1 MLKRLWQWLKKL
13 LRRLL
18 GSQQIPV
25 SPPVRETR
33 RVEVPQL
40 TDAEYESIFL
50 RLLAGVNDEGWSRGR
65 VKGFLDAN
73 CINEAALVRW
83 LRGFGE
89 RLLAS
94 PTPND
99 ELARRMVQLAVL
111 NVGEVGD
118 VAGEIGR
125 RLQEGGERNHR
136 DAEDTEEREM
146 GEAEAWFNQRNEQLM
161 AGDFAGALASY
172 DKALKIQP
180 DYYQAWNNRGSAL
193 ANLEQYEQALASF
206 DKAIEIQPNSYQAWN
221 NRGSALANLEQYE
234 QALASYDK
242 ALQIQ
247 PDFYQAWHNRGFA
260 QGNLGQHEQ
269 ALASYD
275 KALQIQPDSYQAWYL
290 RGIALDELGQ
300 YEQALASFDKAV
312 EIQPDSYQT
321 WYNRGNAL
329 ADLGEYEQAL
339 ASYDKALEIQP
350 DSYQAWHNRGNALG
364 NLGKYEQ
371 ALASFDK
378 ALELKPDSY
387 QAWYN
392 RSLALSN
399 LGQYEQ
405 AIASY
410 NKTLEIQ
417 PDSYQAWY
425 KRGSALADLGKY
437 EQALASFDKAL
448 EIQPND
454 YEAWYNRGLALANL
468 EQYEKAIASYDKAL
482 ELKPDYCH
490 AWNGRGAILCDHLQS
505 YEEAIA
511 SFDKALKI
519 QPDLYLAWYNR
530 GVALGNLREYEQ
542 AIASYDK
549 ALQIQPDF
557 YQAWLNR
564 GIAARKS
571 VSCNQLLA
579 FSSAIARQNPHLNQ
593 RGYKGSLIS
602 YEEGLK
608 YCQQDTHPEGWGI
621 LHQAIGNTHYLQVR
635 RDFRTH
641 SYWYK
646 AVTSYNEALKTL
658 TAEDFPE
665 LHLYVLQDLIRVH
678 SDLGETAKAAELQR
692 QGTDV
697 LRRLLDEP
705 HRSDK
710 SKKQLAL
717 KFAWL
722 RQLTVDLTVQSGKL
736 LQAVELAEEG
746 KNACLSWLLDGWSDE
761 ISSPSYSQMRQLLNP
776 TTAIIYWHLSFY
788 ALHTFILKHDAPEPI
803 LLKESQLT
811 EENGVIRQA
820 QRLRDFE
827 DWLKNWNQQYTDN
840 RKGKKNEE
848 AGTWRD
854 NLPQMLS
861 SLADIL
867 NIKAIVEAIPDIQQL
882 ILIPHRDLHRLPIHA
897 IFPPQYTISYLPG
910 AQIGINLQQLQP
922 TNLKSIP
929 ESSLLSVEHPES
941 IGYPSL
947 EFAQIESQVISQMF
961 PHPHRIRSQE
971 VTKPALL
978 NALPQGYNIFHFT
991 GHGEYNFHNP
1001 ALSFLALAGEDRLT
1015 LADIRNFDLT
1025 SYQLVSNFNLRSY
1038 QLVSLAACETA
1049 ITGNQTIT
1057 TEYVGLVSGFMACG
1071 VAHVLSTLW
1080 IVESEPSAVVMMRFY
1095 QLLQQGKS
1103 AAVALAETTQWLRNL
1118 TNAELAEWYAAEIN
1132 NLPEGALR
1140 RFWLRRLEN
1149 LKNQQKPDNQPYNHP
1164 YFWAAFTITGIFP
1177 S

>member
-1 MLKRLWQWLKKL
+1 MLKRLWQWFKRL

-18 GSQQIPV
+18 GSQKLPV
-25 SPPVRETR
+25 SPPVRETE
-33 RVEVPQL
+33 RVEAPQL

-50 RLLAGVNDEGWSRGR
+50 QLLAGVNDEGWSRGR
-65 VKGFLDAN
+65 VQGFLDAKP
-73 CINEAALVRW
+73 INEAALVGW
-83 LRGFGE
+83 LQGFGQ

-94 PTPND
+94 LTPND

-125 RLQEGGERNHR
+125 RLQEGGERNHT
-136 DAEDTEEREM
+136 DAEDTEE
-146 GEAEAWFNQRNEQLM
+146 GETNNQFNSGELDAEDWFNQGVALANLGLYEQ
-161 AGDFAGALASY
+161 AIASY
-172 DKALKIQP
+172 DKAIEIKRDFSDAWQNRGVALRQLGRYEEANASFNTAFTQVLQFTIKPDDYKTWFNLGLALGNLGQYKQAISSFDKALNIQQ
-180 DYYQAWNNRGSAL
+180 DYYQAW
-193 ANLEQYEQALASF
+193 
-206 DKAIEIQPNSYQAWN
+206 
-221 NRGSALANLEQYE
+221 
-234 QALASYDK
+234 
-242 ALQIQ
+242 
-247 PDFYQAWHNRGFA
+247 
-260 QGNLGQHEQ
+260 
-269 ALASYD
+269 
-275 KALQIQPDSYQAWYL
+275 
-290 RGIALDELGQ
+290 
-300 YEQALASFDKAV
+300 
-312 EIQPDSYQT
+312 
-321 WYNRGNAL
+321 YNRGVAL
-329 ADLGEYEQAL
+329 KNLGEYEQAI

-350 DSYQAWHNRGNALG
+350 DYYQAWHNRGNALGNLEEYEQAIASYDKALEIQPDYYQAWHNRGNALGNLEEYEQAIASYDKALEIQPDYYQAWHNRGNALG
-364 NLGKYEQ
+364 NLGE
-371 ALASFDK
+371 
-378 ALELKPDSY
+378 Y
-387 QAWYN
+387 Q
-392 RSLALSN
+392 
-399 LGQYEQ
+399 QE
-405 AIASY
+405 
-410 NKTLEIQ
+410 
-417 PDSYQAWY
+417 
-425 KRGSALADLGKY
+425 
-437 EQALASFDKAL
+437 
-448 EIQPND
+448 
-454 YEAWYNRGLALANL
+454 
-468 EQYEKAIASYDKAL
+468 IASYDKAL
-482 ELKPDYCH
+482 EIQPDYYQ
-490 AWNGRGAILCDHLQS
+490 AWHNRGNALDDLGQW
-505 YEEAIA
+505 EEAIA

-519 QPDLYLAWYNR
+519 QSDDYQAWLNKGIALYH
-530 GVALGNLREYEQ
+530 LGQWEE
-542 AIASYDK
+542 AIASYDYSLSIK
-549 ALQIQPDF
+549 ADDHATWI
-557 YQAWLNR
+557 NR
-564 GIAARKS
+564 GVAVGNS
-571 VSCNQLLA
+571 VSCNEFLA
-579 FSSAIARQNPHLNQ
+579 LCNYFARQNPHLNQ
-593 RGYKGSLIS
+593 RGYEGSLIS

-608 YCQQDTHPEGWGI
+608 YCQRDTYPEGWGL
-621 LHQAIGNTHYLQVR
+621 LHQAIGNAHY
-635 RDFRTH
+635 FRGKEDSRPR
-641 SYWYK
+641 SYWRK

-658 TAEDFPE
+658 TPSDFPE
-665 LHLYVLQDLIRVH
+665 LHLEVLQNLIRVH
-678 SDLGETAKAAELQR
+678 SDLGETTEAAELQR
-692 QGTDV
+692 QATDI

-705 HRSDK
+705 NRSDK

-722 RQLTVDLTVQSGKL
+722 RQLTVDLAVQSGEL
-736 LQAVELAEEG
+736 LQAVELAEQG
-746 KNACLSWLLDGWSDE
+746 KNACLSWLLDEWSDE

-788 ALHTFILKHDAPEPI
+788 ALHTFILKHDTPEPI

-820 QRLRDFE
+820 QRLRNFE

-840 RKGKKNEE
+840 RKGKKDEE

-861 SLADIL
+861 ILADIL
-867 NIKAIVEAIPDIQQL
+867 NIKAIVEEIPDIQQL

-897 IFPPQYTISYLPG
+897 IFPPQYTISYLPS

-961 PHPHRIRSQE
+961 PHPHRMGSEE
-971 VTKPALL
+971 VTKRALL

-1025 SYQLVSNFNLRSY
+1025 SYQLVS
-1038 QLVSLAACETA
+1038 LAACETA
-1049 ITGNQTIT
+1049 ITGNHTIT
-1057 TEYVGLVSGFMACG
+1057 SEYVGLVSGFMGCG

-1080 IVESEPSAVVMMRFY
+1080 TVESEASAVVMMRFY

-1103 AAVALAETTQWLRNL
+1103 AAVALVETIQWLRNL
-1118 TNAELAEWYAAEIN
+1118 TNAELAEWYADEIN

-1149 LKNQQKPDNQPYNHP
+1149 LKNQQKPGNQLYNHP